1 MPWGSRA
8 QTSASASRR
17 STGSA
22 NSPRYGAATELALTI
37 GRASPCT
44 GHRAGHLGADHLRHS
59 SFLLH
64 AQRAAERY
72 EVPAHAI
79 LQRVGEAGYVGA
91 QEDMIIDV
99 ALRLQAEKIS
109 G

>member
-1 MPWGSRA
+1 MPG
-8 QTSASASRR
+8 
-17 STGSA
+17 
-22 NSPRYGAATELALTI
+22 
-37 GRASPCT
+37 CT
-44 GHRAGHLGADHLRHS
+44 P

-79 LQRVGEAGYVGA
+79 LQRVGEAGYVGG

-99 ALRLQAEKIS
+99 ALQLQAEKIS